1 MSEIKFHSPSQIL
14 TEDAPYPDLNIMT
27 GYIWSVGAEGGV
39 FPSRHFIELNEY
51 YYEKH
56 FKELEHRLE
65 LAKEALESIA
75 KNTCCTPCQE
85 AKKVA
90 EKALE
95 QLK

>member
-1 MSEIKFHSPSQIL
+1 MSDL
-14 TEDAPYPDLNIMT
+14 YRADASNFTREQL
-27 GYIWSVGAEGGV
+27 AELINLQTNLHLEANKTIVVAKGK
-39 FPSRHFIELNEY
+39 IE
-51 YYEKH
+51 
-56 FKELEHRLE
+56 ELEHKLE
-65 LAKEALESIA
+65 LAIKALESIA